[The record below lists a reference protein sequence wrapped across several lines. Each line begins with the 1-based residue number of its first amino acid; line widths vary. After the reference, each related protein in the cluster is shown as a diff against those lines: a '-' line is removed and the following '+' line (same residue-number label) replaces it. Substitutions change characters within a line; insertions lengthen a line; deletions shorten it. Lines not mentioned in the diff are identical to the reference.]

1 MNKLLKKIVML
12 GIATTMTFGGV
23 NNTCYAMEK
32 ADTGVKVE
40 DTTDSIGP
48 VYNKSGKVGTMYSD
62 NIRVNVTAFF
72 NECVGGVG
80 LVANDYCELSIENG
94 NAQDYSGAPHYFS
107 AHGDNV
113 TTCSASGT
121 NRVGSWGITKI
132 MADVS
137 VCSDRSQTQKH
148 MEIKAVL
155 DSIVVEKF
163 Q

>member
-1 MNKLLKKIVML
+1 MEQC
-12 GIATTMTFGGV
+12 IA
-23 NNTCYAMEK
+23 
-32 ADTGVKVE
+32 
-40 DTTDSIGP
+40 
-48 VYNKSGKVGTMYSD
+48 D

-72 NECVGGVG
+72 NECVGEVG

-113 TTCSASGT
+113 TTCSASGR